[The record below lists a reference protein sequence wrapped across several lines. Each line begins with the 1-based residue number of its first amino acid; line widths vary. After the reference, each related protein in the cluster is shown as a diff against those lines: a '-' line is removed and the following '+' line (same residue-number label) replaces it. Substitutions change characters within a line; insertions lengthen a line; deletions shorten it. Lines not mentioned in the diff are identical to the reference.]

1 MLLRS
6 LLIKAYMYLWAISH
20 SDFVTNFLHGF
31 CNFAPFNKK
40 GCTLSFEIMKL
51 KKKNTNISA
60 AIEGKKT
67 EGSELIVI
75 ITHSKYFPDADW
87 LKAHA

>member
-51 KKKNTNISA
+51 KKKKNTNISA
-60 AIEGKKT
+60 AIEGKKKK
-67 EGSELIVI
+67 GGN
-75 ITHSKYFPDADW
+75 
-87 LKAHA
+87 